1 MSFIAEIFIFLYV
14 GMDALDIEKLKMT
27 QLSYGN
33 LVGIYSPLI
42 LLILLGRA
50 AFVFPL
56 STLANYTNTRAT
68 SDRASSITFK
78 HQIII
83 WWAGLM
89 RGAVSIALAFKQFT
103 FSGVTTDPVNATMIT
118 NTIIVVLFSMLVFGF
133 LTKPLIRYLHPHS
146 ALRKTISHAESGPP
160 VDDLNLPFLSL
171 EESAETNISC
181 AKESF
186 SMLIESPM
194 LTIYIAIGGGSVMP
208 K

>member
-1 MSFIAEIFIFLYV
+1 MPLRFFISRIVVARFLNFVSATVVLSERYIELKQKGHVFAKDVQNIYWIMTSLDYDKENIIFN
-14 GMDALDIEKLKMT
+14 DT
-27 QLSYGN
+27 
-33 LVGIYSPLI
+33 
-42 LLILLGRA
+42 
-50 AFVFPL
+50 
-56 STLANYTNTRAT
+56 
-68 SDRASSITFK
+68 
-78 HQIII
+78 III

-89 RGAVSIALAFKQFT
+89 RGAVFIALAFKQ
-103 FSGVTTDPVNATMIT
+103 
-118 NTIIVVLFSMLVFGF
+118 VFGF
-133 LTKPLIRYLHPHS
+133 LTKPLIRYLLPHS

-194 LTIYIAIGGGSVMP
+194 FTIYIAIGGGSEMP